1 MDIVTQ
7 CNNLFECSRFE
18 NKNIKTINIKTISP
32 ERNTHMKNSNL
43 KRSFNRSLAAVA
55 VGACLAT
62 SPMTFAASNTTGSIH
77 GQAAAGTVVTF
88 KSSKTGLERQVTVDA
103 NGKFNFKNVPTGSYT
118 VTSAAGKTRT
128 VLVAIGTG
136 SNVNFTQS
144 DTEVI
149 QVRGSAISTI
159 DVSNVES
166 GMVFTADELE
176 RLPVG
181 RDITSV
187 ALLTPGVVSGDPGFG
202 NLPSFGGSSV
212 AENGFYIDGF
222 DVTNIRT
229 FLNFASVPFDAISQ
243 TQVKTGGYGAEYGRS
258 LGGVTNIV
266 TKSGSNEW
274 EFGAA
279 AYYTPN
285 SLRASGQDVDDLGTD
300 DGSLSRYVSDNER
313 DTMSYN
319 VSVSGPIVEDTLFF
333 YLNLEGKNNTR
344 DSYGL
349 HTSTSREITS
359 PNYLA
364 KLDWYA
370 TDDHLFS
377 ATYIDNETEE
387 NFITYNNPGDEVYT
401 GKHGEF
407 NSKYKQENGGDIL
420 ILNYAGQITD
430 DFSVNVMFGQLEN
443 LSNNSVPKNLPG
455 AECPYVIDKRGDKT
469 WSNYEYLG
477 CMDPNQFTVVDLE
490 AGPDR
495 DTRDSWKID
504 FEYTLDDHTIRA
516 GINKEEWVTHSPGR
530 TFSGGVYYLYET
542 GNAANKGVIN
552 RVDVG
557 IGTETVRVRTFAS
570 ESGSFGVNNSA
581 WYIEDTWQYTDDIM
595 FYAGLRNETFE
606 NIAANG
612 DTFVKSDNLL
622 APRLGFSWDVD
633 GDSTKKL
640 YGTIGRSYIPIAA
653 NTNVRA
659 TRTEKATYNWY
670 QYTGMDATTAAP
682 TTLGAEIGAGTV
694 DSQIPDPRTI
704 AVKDLDPM
712 HQDEYILGY
721 QQEVMEDWTA
731 GVKFMYREVQDGMD
745 DFCAH
750 DGFVNWA
757 KDNNH
762 DDFDV
767 HSMAGCLII
776 NPGKDL
782 NLFMDLNN
790 DGNVTEVTVPNSYF
804 DNPKYDRSYT
814 GIELTLDKAFTDNWT
829 ANFSYTW
836 SESKGNVEGYVNSSL
851 EQVDAGATQDFDHKR
866 FQDGSDGLLPNN
878 RTHVF
883 KAYGV
888 YQVNDE
894 LSLSV
899 NMNIASGTPLS
910 ALGYIPLD
918 GMIDD
923 GGTTGDYGNFTR
935 YGASSFYTND
945 GEGNTVLGKRGQEGE
960 TPWTWNVDL
969 GISYTPSW
977 ADDNLT
983 VQAQI
988 YNLFNNNK
996 ATEFNQQKDL
1006 TQGSIAV
1013 NPNFMAPVNFQTPR
1027 YVSLTA
1033 RYRF

>member
-1 MDIVTQ
+1 
-7 CNNLFECSRFE
+7 
-18 NKNIKTINIKTISP
+18 
-32 ERNTHMKNSNL
+32 MKNSN
-43 KRSFNRSLAAVA
+43 FNRSLAAIA

-62 SPMTFAASNTTGSIH
+62 SPMTFAASNTTGAIH
-77 GQAAAGTVVTF
+77 GQAAAGTVITF
-88 KSSKTGLERQVTVDA
+88 KSAKTGLSRQVTVDA
-103 NGKFNFKNVPTGSYT
+103 NGKFNFKNVPTGTYT
-118 VTSAAGKTRT
+118 VTSASGKTRT
-128 VLVAIGTG
+128 ILVAIGTG

-149 QVRGSAISTI
+149 EVRGSVLSTI
-159 DVSNVES
+159 DVSNIES
-166 GMVFTADELE
+166 GMVFTAEELE

-187 ALLTPGVVSGDPGFG
+187 ALLTPGVVKGDPGFG

-212 AENGFYIDGF
+212 AENGYYIDGF

-279 AYYTPN
+279 AYYTPD
-285 SLRASGQDVDDLGTD
+285 SLRASRKNIDDLATD
-300 DGSLSRYVSDNER
+300 DGTYSSFGSENER

-319 VSVSGPIVEDTLFF
+319 VSVSGPIIEDTLFF
-333 YLNLEGKNNTR
+333 YLNLEGKDNSA
-344 DSYGL
+344 DYYGRT
-349 HTSTSREITS
+349 TSSRTEISS

-377 ATYIDNETEE
+377 VTYIDNETEE
-387 NFITYNNPGDEVYT
+387 DNYTYNNPDGEYYT
-401 GKHGEF
+401 GMHGEQK
-407 NSKYKQENGGDIL
+407 SKFKQENGGDIL
-420 ILNYAGQITD
+420 ILNYNGQITD
-430 DFSVNVMFGQLEN
+430 DFSVSVMYGELEN

-469 WSNYEYLG
+469 WGNYEYLG
-477 CMDPNQFTVVDLE
+477 CMDPDQFTVVDLD
-490 AGPDR
+490 AGPDS

-504 FEYTLDDHTIRA
+504 FEYTIGDHTIRA
-516 GINKEEWVTHSPGR
+516 GVNEEEWVTHSPGR
-530 TFSGGVYYLYET
+530 SFSGGIYYLYET
-542 GNAANKGVIN
+542 GNAANGGRIN
-552 RVDVG
+552 NVDVG

-570 ESGSFGVNNSA
+570 ETGSFGVNNNA
-581 WYIEDTWQYTDDIM
+581 WYIEDTWQLTDDIM
-595 FYAGLRNETFE
+595 LYAGLRNETFE

-612 DTFVKSDNLL
+612 DTFVKSDDLL

-633 GDSTKKL
+633 GDSSKKV

-653 NTNVRA
+653 NTNVRS
-659 TRTEKATYNWY
+659 TRTEKATYDWHY
-670 QYTGMDATTAAP
+670 YEGMDATTAAP
-682 TTLGAEIGAGTV
+682 TTLGAAFGGNV
-694 DSQIPDPRTI
+694 RDNQVPDPRTI
-704 AVKDLDPM
+704 AVADLNPM

-731 GVKFMYREVQDGMD
+731 GVKVMYREVQDGMD
-745 DFCAH
+745 DYCAH
-750 DGFVNWA
+750 DGFTDWA
-757 KDNNH
+757 ADNGHTN
-762 DDFDV
+762 FDP
-767 HSMAGCLII
+767 HSMSGCLII
-776 NPGKDL
+776 NPGSDL
-782 NLFMDLNN
+782 TLFMDLED
-790 DGNVTEVTVPNSYF
+790 DGNVSKVTVPNSYF
-804 DNPKYDRSYT
+804 DLPTYDRTYT

-866 FQDGSDGLLPNN
+866 FQDGSDGLLPND

-894 LSLSV
+894 LSVSF
-899 NMNIASGTPLS
+899 NMSIASGTPLS

-918 GMIDD
+918 GMSEEN
-923 GGTTGDYGNFTR
+923 GTAGDSANFVR

-945 GEGNTVLGKRGQEGE
+945 GNGNTVLGSRGQEGE
-960 TPWTWNVDL
+960 TPWTYNIDM

-983 VQAQI
+983 LQAQI
-988 YNLFNNNK
+988 YNVLNNGK
-996 ATEFNQQKDL
+996 ATEYNQQKDL
-1006 TQGSIAV
+1006 TQGSNAV
-1013 NPNFMAPVNFQTPR
+1013 NPNFMNVTSYQVPR